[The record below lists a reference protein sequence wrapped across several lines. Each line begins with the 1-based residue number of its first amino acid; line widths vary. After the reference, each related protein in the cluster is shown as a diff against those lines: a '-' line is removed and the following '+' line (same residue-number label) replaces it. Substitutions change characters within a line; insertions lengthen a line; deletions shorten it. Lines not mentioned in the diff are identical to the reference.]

1 MTQSSSAGRGALAQV
16 IATRGGRAAPESPF
30 VIEHR
35 EALIYMLCEA
45 AELEHAI
52 MCQYLFAAFS
62 LKQSTQEG
70 LTAEELAAVDRWRKA
85 VSHIATQEML
95 HLALVQNVLSAVGA
109 APHLSRP
116 NLPQLAG
123 HYPPGVILT
132 LLPFGQA
139 ALEHFMFLER
149 PEGMDL
155 ADAPGL
161 AAVDRAAPIMQDG
174 EIVPRLQDFATVGHL
189 YRSIEEGIKHLCD
202 KYGEPWLFVGPPEA
216 QAAVEHFGWP
226 QLVQVV
232 DSGSAQRA
240 IDTILEQGEGPRGH
254 WRKAHFGS
262 FVQILDEYQQLK
274 NANPDF
280 EPARP
285 VLPATVRPSEGE
297 QDTPLI
303 EDQYT
308 SRCVDLFNVS
318 YEVLL
323 QTLARYFAHTEETEP
338 QLGVL
343 AQVTIG
349 LMFNVIKPLGQLVT
363 TLPVGDTYPQSVAG
377 PSFELFYDSDY
388 VIPHRDAA
396 WALMEERLREAAAF
410 SDRLRDDGPPGVATR
425 LEPVGSALLMLA
437 HQLATCRAGW
447 GGLDHTGVVTVSHRR
462 RDAERARANPDV
474 AEPVDRLIEALRRAF
489 RFEQAVALRALLSAA
504 SAPREDA
511 ATRASKRALF
521 AECERR
527 FERLF
532 NLADLLVGVN
542 GDTEIE
548 SLDFGSPPES
558 AVGVDYGEI
567 TELLL
572 AVPSGALLVD
582 PHPSPTYA
590 PEEQRQPL
598 PGIVDRSS
606 AVAIIEMIT
615 GSETGAAVLGS
626 GAPMGAEAAAP
637 AGLPA
642 AGDNASIAALSALFR
657 DAHGVMLSVLGRSV
671 GAERDVVAARHRV
684 RDLATGLQSRVLR
697 PIAEALCRQA
707 GEPIAALAEV
717 YRSGRADESSD
728 IDEKIRSLAVTA
740 TETRVALNE
749 ADPEVLEAT
758 AALQDLA
765 LSFACETVADRIQLR
780 DQFGNIG
787 AVRPM
792 SIQVVHNGP
801 YVLTNLHHLTNGLG
815 DPVTTR
821 PQMAL
826 CRCGQSATK
835 PWCDGSHALADF
847 DDSKDPNRVPDR
859 RDTYA
864 GVSITVFDNRG
875 ICQHSGYCTDRLPAA
890 FRVDKEPFVA
900 PSGARIDE
908 IIRAVRDCP
917 SGALSFAIEDHEER
931 DQVDWHNRRNPGV
944 TVTKD
949 GPYRVTGSIPLVEP
963 SGDPLARNEGVS
975 TEHYALCRCGHSQN
989 KPFCSGM
996 HWYVQFR
1003 DPVPDPSGT
1012 PTLYE
1017 WSGGTL
1023 ALNRMTRLLFEKH
1036 VPEDA
1041 LLSPLFSDATADQPE
1056 RLAALIGD
1064 ALGGP
1069 PLSEEDRRE
1078 YTDIMSA
1085 HDGRVFSEAERA
1097 RWVTMLL
1104 QSARDVGLPSDAEF
1118 WSAFTSYIEWASRQ
1132 AEARSLRWDWG
1143 PAGPPRLPAQPIGDS
1158 EEVEADLPD
1167 VDAPLSFDAHVRPLF
1182 RERDR
1187 QSMSFAFDLWSYDDV
1202 KEHAHSILERL
1213 RAGNMPCD
1221 GAWPERRTDLFQRWV
1236 DDGTPA

>member
-1 MTQSSSAGRGALAQV
+1 MTQNSSAGRGALAQV

-62 LKQSTQEG
+62 LKQSTEEG
-70 LTAEELAAVDRWRKA
+70 LTADELAAVDRWRKA
-85 VSHIATQEML
+85 VSQIATQEML
-95 HLALVQNVLSAVGA
+95 HLALVQNILSAVGA

-116 NLPQLAG
+116 NLPQPAG
-123 HYPPGVILT
+123 HYPPGVVLT

-155 ADAPGL
+155 ADASGL
-161 AAVDRAAPIMQDG
+161 AAVDRAAPAMQEG

-202 KYGEPWLFVGPPEA
+202 KYGEPWLFVGPSEA
-216 QAAVEHFGWP
+216 QAAEAHFGWQ

-232 DSGSAQRA
+232 DEASAQRA

-254 WRKAHFGS
+254 WRKAHFGL
-262 FVQILDEYQQLK
+262 FVEILDEYQQLK
-274 NANPDF
+274 DANPDF

-285 VLPATVRPSEGE
+285 VLPATVRPFEGE

-303 EDQYT
+303 EDRYT

-338 QLGVL
+338 QLASL
-343 AQVTIG
+343 AQVTLG
-349 LMFNVIKPLGQLVT
+349 LMFNVIKPLGQLIT
-363 TLPVGDTYPQSVAG
+363 TLPVGDGYPGKAAG
-377 PSFELFYDSDY
+377 PSFELFYESDY

-396 WALMEERLREAAAF
+396 WALMEERLREASAF
-410 SDRLRDDGPPGVATR
+410 SDRLRNEGPPEVASR
-425 LEPVGSALLMLA
+425 LESIGSGLLMLA
-437 HQLATCRAGW
+437 HQLATCRASW
-447 GGLDHTGVVTVSHRR
+447 GGRDHTGVVTVSHRR

-474 AEPVDRLIEALRRAF
+474 NESVDRLTEALRRAL
-489 RFEQAVALRALLSAA
+489 RVEQALALRTLLAAA
-504 SAPREDA
+504 SGPKDDPAM
-511 ATRASKRALF
+511 RASNRTLF

-527 FERLF
+527 FDRLF

-548 SLDFGSPPES
+548 SPDFASTADQAISP
-558 AVGVDYGEI
+558 DYEEI
-567 TELLL
+567 TRLVL

-590 PEEQRQPL
+590 PEERRQHL
-598 PGIVDRSS
+598 PGIVDTSS
-606 AVAIIEMIT
+606 AVALIQKIT
-615 GSETGAAVLGS
+615 DSRASDADPGIQGPVGAVAGATLTGPSV
-626 GAPMGAEAAAP
+626 
-637 AGLPA
+637 
-642 AGDNASIAALSALFR
+642 GDAASIAALAVLFK
-657 DAHGVMLSVLGRSV
+657 DAYDVLRSVLGRTV
-671 GAERDVVAARHRV
+671 GDERDAVAARHRLH
-684 RDLATGLQSRVLR
+684 DIATRLRSRVLR
-697 PIAEALCRQA
+697 PIAEALCQQTS
-707 GEPIAALAEV
+707 EPIVALAEA
-717 YRSGRADESSD
+717 YRSGNPDESLD
-728 IDEKIRSLAVTA
+728 TNQKIRSLAVTA
-740 TETRVALNE
+740 TETRVDLKDAT
-749 ADPEVLEAT
+749 PEVLEAT

-765 LSFACETVADRIQLR
+765 LTFACATEADRTLLLDR
-780 DQFGNIG
+780 FGNIG

-792 SIQVVHNGP
+792 SIQLVRNGP
-801 YVLTNLHHLTNGLG
+801 YILTNVTELSDALG
-815 DPVTTR
+815 DPVSTR

-826 CRCGQSATK
+826 CRCGQSADK

-847 DDSKDPNRVPDR
+847 QDSKDPNRVGDR

-875 ICQHSGYCTDRLPAA
+875 ICQHSGYCTDRLPSA
-890 FRVDKEPFVA
+890 FRIDKEPFVA
-900 PSGARIDE
+900 VSGARVDE
-908 IIRAVRDCP
+908 VIRAVRDCP
-917 SGALSFAIEDHEER
+917 SGALSFAIDDYEER
-931 DQVDWHNRRNPGV
+931 DQVDWHNRRAAGV
-944 TVTKD
+944 TVAKD

-963 SGDPLARNEGVS
+963 TGDPVARNEGVS

-1003 DPVPDPSGT
+1003 DPVPDPRHT
-1012 PTLYE
+1012 PSLYE
-1017 WSGGTL
+1017 WSGGRL
-1023 ALNRMTRLLFEKH
+1023 VLNRLTRLLFEKYI
-1036 VPEDA
+1036 PEDP
-1041 LLSPLFSDATADQPE
+1041 LLGPLFADATAEQPE

-1069 PLSEEDRRE
+1069 PIVEEHRRE
-1078 YTDIMSA
+1078 YADMVSG
-1085 HDGRVFSEAERA
+1085 HDGRAFSEPERA
-1097 RWVTMLL
+1097 RWVRLIV
-1104 QSARDVGLPSDAEF
+1104 QSANDVGLPNDAEF
-1118 WSAFTSYIEWASRQ
+1118 RAAFTSYLEWASRQ
-1132 AEARSLRWDWG
+1132 TDAVRLLWDWG
-1143 PAGPPRLPAQPIGDS
+1143 PGGPPKPPTEQTGAT
-1158 EEVEADLPD
+1158 EEVEEEIPD
-1167 VDAPLSFDAHVRPLF
+1167 VGTPLSFDRHIRPLF

-1202 KEHAHSILERL
+1202 KEHARSILERL

-1236 DDGTPA
+1236 DEGTPS